1 MQAYPGGNT
10 KRGKWVSLESIYI
23 IDISI
28 YLDLP
33 REEQIDTDVQIV
45 DIYRESGRPSS
56 PSSLG

>member
-1 MQAYPGGNT
+1 MANSYHDKNSLHD
-10 KRGKWVSLESIYI
+10 KKIVFKLGKYIYI

-45 DIYRESGRPSS
+45 D
-56 PSSLG
+56 